1 MAQENALL
9 EEVSLEE
16 ELSESF
22 DFDELE
28 AKLQQQLEDEFSDLS
43 FLQDESGEIN
53 NPDALGDVIQ
63 GVVWE
68 QFINQVA
75 AVAGEDFIEEN
86 RGLTLDLS
94 KDAHIQTTE
103 NFAEGKIAT
112 HNSEIDYQQRH
123 DDWQSNFQKEKGPD
137 GKETVVTHETRT
149 GQREATL
156 VKGARTPFDKDR
168 PRGSAEKHTDMDH
181 TVSAAE
187 IIRDPAANAHM
198 TKDEQIGFAN
208 SEANLNEM
216 DSSLNRSKGD
226 KSMSDWL
233 DNPNSKGQKPD
244 EIFDISPEEEAKLRQ
259 KDAEAREEFERLKKE
274 AEERSI
280 ESGKRTR
287 RAEAKRIGGK
297 TVRAVIMTLLAALIK
312 EIIAKL
318 VKWLKSANKALK
330 TLLASLKEAIVSF
343 VHKLKTHLM
352 NAADSALTTIFG
364 AIWGPVFNT
373 IKKVWMMMKQG
384 YAAVKQAIHYLR
396 SPENK
401 GKPKGILY
409 MEVGKILMVGYSA
422 AGAIVLSELIEKGL
436 MAIPVAGAFFSFEI
450 PLLGTLGNLLGIF
463 FGAVVAGIIGA
474 LVINLIQ
481 KQICELQR
489 AENRVAQIDKNNEI
503 LRTQHDIQVV
513 NEQGLVVT
521 KAKTKQR
528 ISKRHS
534 EAAQSME
541 DSINRIAEN
550 CEDDGSIN
558 ETFDE
563 IDKLFSELEDDE

>member
-9 EEVSLEE
+9 EDISMEE

-28 AKLQQQLEDEFSDLS
+28 TKLQQQLEDEFSDFS
-43 FLQDESGEIN
+43 ILQEQAEMIS

-68 QFINQVA
+68 QFINQIA

-156 VKGARTPFDKDR
+156 VKGARAPFDKDR
-168 PRGSAEKHTDMDH
+168 PKGSAEKKTDMDH
-181 TVSAAE
+181 TIPTAE

-198 TKDEQIGFAN
+198 TQKEQIDFAN

-216 DSSLNRSKGD
+216 DQSLNRSKSD
-226 KSMSDWL
+226 KSMTDWL
-233 DNPNSKGQKPD
+233 DNPNSRGQKPN

-364 AIWGPVFNT
+364 AIWGPVFKT
-373 IKKVWMMMKQG
+373 IKKVWMMIKQG
-384 YAAVKQAIHYLR
+384 YSAVKQAIHYLR

-401 GKPKGILY
+401 ETPKGILF
-409 MEVGKILMVGYSA
+409 MEVGKILMAGCSA

-463 FGAVVAGIIGA
+463 FGAVVAGILGA
-474 LVINLIQ
+474 LVINMIQ
-481 KQICELQR
+481 KRISEIQQE
-489 AENRVAQIDKNNEI
+489 ENSAAKIDKGNEI
-503 LRTQHDIQVV
+503 LRTQRELQIVKEEKLRH
-513 NEQGLVVT
+513 T
-521 KAKTKQR
+521 KAAAEKS
-528 ISKRHS
+528 ISERHIAAAEVIS
-534 EAAQSME
+534 ESF
-541 DSINRIAEN
+541 RTIAEN
-550 CEDDGSIN
+550 CTDDSVDEKLSSI
-558 ETFDE
+558 D
-563 IDKLFSELEDDE
+563 DLLSELEDDE